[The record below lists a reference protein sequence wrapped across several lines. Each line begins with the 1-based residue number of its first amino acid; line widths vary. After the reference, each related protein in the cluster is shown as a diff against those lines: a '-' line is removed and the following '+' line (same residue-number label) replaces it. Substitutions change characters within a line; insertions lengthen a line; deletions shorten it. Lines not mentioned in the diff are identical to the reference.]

1 MVFKFVLKFRPT
13 VFKFSNNL
21 VLINILGN
29 SIVLLITKIKG
40 SYLNTLRSYL
50 ILDAL
55 LVLKFLY

>member
-1 MVFKFVLKFRPT
+1 MVFKFVLRFRPT
-13 VFKFSNNL
+13 VFKYSNNL

-55 LVLKFLY
+55 LV